1 MGKNGRTSTKL
12 KIKLLSKAEQIRMRI
27 YDASQIKVLKNL
39 PDLEQLE
46 NGECRRI
53 YIYRFVN
60 ILPDQNE
67 IERIASSVSKKFTLS
82 KELYELPEDV
92 EIYAN
97 VIIERSLDYE
107 AKVSIV
113 TTSPEES
120 GIFGFGVFGLPCKLE
135 EEFGILESLQ
145 EQLREKWC
153 CYD

>member
-1 MGKNGRTSTKL
+1 MG
-12 KIKLLSKAEQIRMRI
+12 I
-27 YDASQIKVLKNL
+27 YDVSQIKVLENV

-46 NGECRRI
+46 NGECRRT

-60 ILPDQNE
+60 KLPEQNE
-67 IERIASSVSKKFTLS
+67 IDRVANSVSEKFTFS
-82 KELYELPEDV
+82 KELYELLEDV

-97 VIIERSLDYE
+97 IIIERSLDYE

-120 GIFGFGVFGLPCKLE
+120 GIFGFGVFGLPRKLE
-135 EEFGILESLQ
+135 EEFGTLESLQ
-145 EQLREKWC
+145 GQLTEKWC

>member
-1 MGKNGRTSTKL
+1 MG
-12 KIKLLSKAEQIRMRI
+12 I
-27 YDASQIKVLKNL
+27 YDASQIKVLENV

-46 NGECRRI
+46 NGECHRT

-60 ILPDQNE
+60 ILPEQNE
-67 IERIASSVSKKFTLS
+67 INRIANSLGRKFTFS
-82 KELYELPEDV
+82 TEITERPEEL

-97 VIIERSLDYE
+97 VIIERSQDYE

-120 GIFGFGVFGLPCKLE
+120 GIFGFGVFGLPRKLE
-135 EEFGILESLQ
+135 EEFGTLESLQ
-145 EQLREKWC
+145 GQLREKWC

>member
-1 MGKNGRTSTKL
+1 MKMG
-12 KIKLLSKAEQIRMRI
+12 I
-27 YDASQIKVLKNL
+27 YDASQIKVLKNI

-46 NGECRRI
+46 NGECRRT

-60 ILPDQNE
+60 ILPEQNE
-67 IERIASSVSKKFTLS
+67 INRIASNLGIKFKCS

-97 VIIERSLDYE
+97 VIMERSQDYE

-120 GIFGFGVFGLPCKLE
+120 GIFSFGVFGLPPKLE
-135 EEFGILESLQ
+135 EEFGTVESLQ
-145 EQLREKWC
+145 GLSRERWSWNG
-153 CYD
+153 

>member
-1 MGKNGRTSTKL
+1 MG
-12 KIKLLSKAEQIRMRI
+12 I
-27 YDASQIKVLKNL
+27 YDASQIKVLENV

-46 NGECRRI
+46 NGECRRT

-60 ILPDQNE
+60 ILPEQNE
-67 IERIASSVSKKFTLS
+67 INRIANSLGRKFTFS
-82 KELYELPEDV
+82 TEITERPEEL

-113 TTSPEES
+113 TTLVWEERYV
-120 GIFGFGVFGLPCKLE
+120 FVFGLRTLPRKLE
-135 EEFGILESLQ
+135 EEFGTVESLQ
-145 EQLREKWC
+145 GLPRDRWS